1 MYSRLGFRQGQRFN
15 SSVGEENE
23 QNPSEEPTE
32 NHICISCINPV
43 KYIGASKPPTY
54 MFVDSDGV
62 VREKI
67 NMTQKKQNQRFQP
80 IQYSFEQP
88 DDQSL
93 DRSQEQSLMNE
104 RSQEQSYEDNRKSD
118 MISVAELEKE
128 VEKEVEKRLKA
139 RLEEFRSQAD
149 DRSPMKDQ
157 TQAKS
162 PMNNR
167 PQNPRIQSP
176 AEEDIIASI
185 STPRDLSIES
195 LDLSVET
202 TEIKDTT
209 QHEKRKGPNGTFVP
223 YFNDELYATSECS
236 SELRSDPETTLNL
249 VVELAGLL
257 DDEPVI
263 YPFGLYKIRSG
274 EIGAFKDQILSLTW
288 TNDDSHGKA
297 EGRLCENSEQVHVIV
312 LPRIWDASGKKIS
325 FSEIELPA
333 IFQYRGRI

>member
-1 MYSRLGFRQGQRFN
+1 MYSRLGFRQAQRFN

-23 QNPSEEPTE
+23 QNRSCEQNPAAEEPTE
-32 NHICISCINPV
+32 DHICISCINPV

-54 MFVDSDGV
+54 MFVDSDGI

-67 NMTQKKQNQRFQP
+67 NMSQKKQNQRFQP

-88 DDQSL
+88 EDNEQSSGN
-93 DRSQEQSLMNE
+93 DRSHE
-104 RSQEQSYEDNRKSD
+104 D
-118 MISVAELEKE
+118 MISVADLEKE

-139 RLEEFRSQAD
+139 RLEEFISQAD
-149 DRSPMKDQ
+149 ERSQ
-157 TQAKS
+157 TRSQTRS
-162 PMNNR
+162 QVNDNR
-167 PQNPRIQSP
+167 SQKPTIQSQV
-176 AEEDIIASI
+176 EEDIIASI

-195 LDLSVET
+195 LDLTVER
-202 TEIKDTT
+202 TETKDPAI
-209 QHEKRKGPNGTFVP
+209 QQEKRKGPNGTFVP

-257 DDEPVI
+257 DEEPVI
-263 YPFGLYKIRSG
+263 YPFGLYKIRTG

-297 EGRLCENSEQVHVIV
+297 EGRLYENSEQVYVIV
-312 LPRIWDASGKKIS
+312 LPRIWDGSGKKIS